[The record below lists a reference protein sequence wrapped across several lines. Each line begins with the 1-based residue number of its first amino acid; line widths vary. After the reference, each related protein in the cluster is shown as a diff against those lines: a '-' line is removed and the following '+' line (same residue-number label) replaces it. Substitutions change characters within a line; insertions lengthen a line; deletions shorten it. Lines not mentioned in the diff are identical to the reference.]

1 MSKHAD
7 NARKHARQRASERFG
22 MALTSAEYAD
32 LVDECRSGRAGVLLQ
47 QSQTRTW
54 HLVYLRGTP
63 AVAVLSS
70 TTKNILTFMSLQQ
83 AQEFHQQGKHDRST
97 THGHAGVVAGEGD
110 TEG

>member
-7 NARKHARQRASERFG
+7 NARKHARARASERFG
-22 MALTSAEYAD
+22 VALSSVEYAN

-70 TTKNILTFMSLQQ
+70 TTGNILTFMTLQQ
-83 AQEFHQQGKHDRST
+83 AQEFHSQGKHDRST
-97 THGHAGVVAGEGD
+97 THGHAGAFAGTGDAEG
-110 TEG
+110 